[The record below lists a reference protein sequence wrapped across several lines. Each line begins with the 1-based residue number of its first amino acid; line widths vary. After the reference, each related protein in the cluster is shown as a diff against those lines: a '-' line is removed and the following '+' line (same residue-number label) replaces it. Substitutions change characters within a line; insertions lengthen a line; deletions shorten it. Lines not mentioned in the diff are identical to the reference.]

1 MCVIQQRACMRAVI
15 EDKASEITV
24 TKYVV
29 AEEQGIILASENYE
43 D

>member
-1 MCVIQQRACMRAVI
+1 MCVIQQPACMRAVI

>member
-1 MCVIQQRACMRAVI
+1 MRAVI

-29 AEEQGIILASENYE
+29 PEEQGIILASENYE